1 MRLLLDTHAL
11 LWFLTGAP
19 ALSKAAQACIEDGAN
34 AVWVSPASYWE
45 IAIKISL
52 GKYRLPEPLADFMER
67 ELGRNDLAI
76 LPITLRHAARVSTL
90 PFHHRDPFDRLI
102 VAQSLEESLTLVSA
116 DSAMDAY
123 GTHRLW

>member
-1 MRLLLDTHAL
+1 MRLLLDTLAL
-11 LWFLTGAP
+11 LWFLTGTP
-19 ALSKAAQACIEDGAN
+19 VLSKVAQACIGDAAN
-34 AVWVSPASYWE
+34 AVWISPASYWE

-76 LPITLRHAARVSTL
+76 LPITLRHAGRVSTL

-102 VAQSLEESLTLVSA
+102 VAQSLDESLTLASA
-116 DSAMDAY
+116 GSAMDAY